1 MTTSFPAALVEF
13 NRWDLI
19 FLLDKMGRNKQE
31 SWREKRLKK
40 EHFPWDRLQLVFFF
54 FSISFLQW
62 SLQNVMSMRDY
73 NLHAVVCHLTKMQRV
88 VPPPV
93 LQRNS
98 RFPSRHDVWCTWFFS
113 PGGFSH
119 CSCFR
124 MQEETPA
131 GHLNESLLF
140 TGSCVNLPHLWWLVF
155 VPESSS
161 TVDLQLPTLK
171 FLILLSI
178 YYSELELAC
187 LHEVAQLK

>member
-1 MTTSFPAALVEF
+1 
-13 NRWDLI
+13 
-19 FLLDKMGRNKQE
+19 
-31 SWREKRLKK
+31 
-40 EHFPWDRLQLVFFF
+40 
-54 FSISFLQW
+54 
-62 SLQNVMSMRDY
+62 MSMRDY

-131 GHLNESLLF
+131 GHLNKSLLF

-161 TVDLQLPTLK
+161 TVDLQLPTEVFNPPLYLLFWAWTRMSAWSSPVKVKKKKKIVFQFWVDSSDYNQLLALK
-171 FLILLSI
+171 KVTTRWRRHWSLSVI
-178 YYSELELAC
+178 VKGALPEDYTSE
-187 LHEVAQLK
+187 